1 MKDIR
6 PALREFLLG
15 DSNISA
21 LVVARVYPIVL
32 PQGVKQASVVYSR
45 ISGGGDY
52 DMQSSTGYVRPRI
65 QIAAWAPKADDAV
78 TLANR
83 VKDRI
88 DGYSGVM
95 GTGLAAVTV
104 QGVFMADE
112 REMYDDSV
120 QMYGVM
126 RDYFI
131 HHEER

>member
-15 DSNISA
+15 DSNIVA
-21 LVVARVYPIVL
+21 LVVARIYPIKM
-32 PQGVKQASVVYSR
+32 PQGTNVASIVYSR
-45 ISGGGDY
+45 ISGQSDY
-52 DMQSSTGYVRPRI
+52 KMEGPTGLSRPRI
-65 QIAAWAPKADDAV
+65 QIDAWAPTADAAV

-95 GTGLAAVTV
+95 GSGATSVTV

-112 REMYDDSV
+112 RESYDDVV
-120 QMYGVM
+120 QMFGVS
-126 RDYFI
+126 RDYFM
-131 HHEER
+131 HYEEL